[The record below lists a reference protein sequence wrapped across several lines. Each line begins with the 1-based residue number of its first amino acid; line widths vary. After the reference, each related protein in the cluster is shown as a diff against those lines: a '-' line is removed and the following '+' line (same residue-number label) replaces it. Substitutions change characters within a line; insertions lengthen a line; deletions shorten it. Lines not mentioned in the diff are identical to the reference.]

1 MTGFP
6 FALQPARKTSTG
18 NAMQKIAITGSGV
31 ATALLLNDASKRPRR
46 VKLTATAPCL
56 VRFPVSSSTAVSTS
70 VADFYFV
77 AGGEYMVQIPS
88 DALYIDIL
96 AEPNT
101 GSGAIY
107 LNVLDWSV

>member
-6 FALQPARKTSTG
+6 FSLNAARKTSTG

-31 ATALLLNDASKRPRR
+31 ATALLLNDANLRPRR

-56 VRFPVSSSTAVSTS
+56 VRFAGSSTAVSTS
-70 VADFYFV
+70 VADYYFV
-77 AGGEYMVQIPS
+77 SGAEYIVEIPS
-88 DALYIDIL
+88 AATYIDIL